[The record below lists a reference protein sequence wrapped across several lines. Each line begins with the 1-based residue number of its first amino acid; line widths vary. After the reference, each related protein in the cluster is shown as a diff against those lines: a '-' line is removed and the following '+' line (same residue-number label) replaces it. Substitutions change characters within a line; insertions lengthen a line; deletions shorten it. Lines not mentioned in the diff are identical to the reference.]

1 VSQHLSAALQRDY
14 PAFLAY
20 GFAFAMIATWWMYH
34 HRMFRLIYKY
44 DTTLMML
51 NFMLLL
57 EISVMPFVLGVKGS
71 AWAWRNKRWE
81 SVDHFRRVQRI
92 WAIAGVIFLIAAIAG
107 GVAIWFSVMAIL
119 KNSEAYQMAVAQLQ
133 ANGEV
138 IDALGRPIVAGTPSG
153 RIETSGPTGS
163 ADLQFSVEGPKGKG
177 VAFLRATKSFGTWHI
192 DRIGIQVEGR
202 SRRII
207 LGAGGDR
214 VKLEDGSDR
223 SARWRS
229 MRAAMT

>member
-1 VSQHLSAALQRDY
+1 MDNTSGQGVAAVVPPEIDRWNWG
-14 PAFLAY
+14 AFLLNWIW
-20 GFAFAMIATWWMYH
+20 GIGNNTFIALL
-34 HRMFRLIYKY
+34 MFVPLVN
-44 DTTLMML
+44 L
-51 NFMLLL
+51 
-57 EISVMPFVLGVKGS
+57 VMPFVLGVKGS